1 MRLALIKG
9 YICLNNIIQT
19 DKLRYGKQKYQY
31 ERFGRLLTLKHR
43 ENDRLE
49 RESLPT
55 LTVLEYFLSS
65 VIE

>member
-1 MRLALIKG
+1 MSLALIKG

-49 RESLPT
+49 RE
-55 LTVLEYFLSS
+55 
-65 VIE
+65 